1 MTAVLIKTK
10 EIRRK
15 THTVGRPCEETE
27 RSPFTNQ
34 EKRPQKK
41 PTLFPFLKKKLHCS
55 WFIILY

>member
-15 THTVGRPCEETE
+15 THTVGRPCEETG
-27 RSPFTNQ
+27 RSPFTNR

-41 PTLFPFLKKKLHCS
+41 PTLFPFLKKNYIVVGS
-55 WFIILY
+55 

>member
-15 THTVGRPCEETE
+15 THTVGRPCEETG

-41 PTLFPFLKKKLHCS
+41 PTLFPFFKKNYIVVGS
-55 WFIILY
+55 